1 MHEPL
6 PCGRADASPAG
17 NDKCISRTPSAAVSE
32 AETTL
37 GTVSRES
44 SPMLERGP
52 RLDEAMAGDHGTM
65 WERLAATWMLC
76 AWLLPGYASSLLPD
90 FSVASAPVS
99 DKQGQPREESTL
111 IERLTATWVLLAWLG
126 YLPAVDMGFQD
137 DTTSE
142 RGPRLDEAMAGDHGT
157 MWERLA
163 ATWML
168 CAWLLPGYASS
179 LLPDFRVASAPVS
192 DKQGQPRE
200 ESTLIERLTATWV
213 LLAWLGYLPAVDMG
227 FQDDTTSE
235 RITFW
240 ERASASWALIT
251 WLGYGPASIACS
263 ACFLMLTCA
272 VLAV

>member
-1 MHEPL
+1 MNMHEPL

-65 WERLAATWMLC
+65 WERIAATWMLC

-90 FSVASAPVS
+90 FS
-99 DKQGQPREESTL
+99 
-111 IERLTATWVLLAWLG
+111 
-126 YLPAVDMGFQD
+126 
-137 DTTSE
+137 
-142 RGPRLDEAMAGDHGT
+142 
-157 MWERLA
+157 
-163 ATWML
+163 
-168 CAWLLPGYASS
+168 
-179 LLPDFRVASAPVS
+179 VASAPVS